1 MCRVGPRLAVLCF
14 LFSAAA
20 APAQEQGLVLDLR
33 SETRDLVS
41 TTRDLVA
48 ATRDL
53 VATVADLGG
62 GVKKLEGGIES
73 LAMKETDTE
82 IRIELS
88 GDVLFHFDK
97 SDIRAEAE
105 PVLSGV
111 ADVLKKHPKAAVMI
125 AGYTDAKGAD
135 NYNLELSRRRAAS
148 VKSWLLKHGGVRGER
163 LGTRGFGKAKP
174 VAPNTRPDG
183 SDDPEGRQR
192 NRRVEIVMRK

>member
-1 MCRVGPRLAVLCF
+1 MRPGWPRMALLCC
-14 LFSAAA
+14 LLTAAS
-20 APAQEQGLVLDLR
+20 APAQEAGRILELR
-33 SETRDLVS
+33 SE
-41 TTRDLVA
+41 TRDLVA

-53 VATVADLGG
+53 VATVTDLGG
-62 GVKKLEGGIES
+62 GVKKLEGGVQG
-73 LAMKETDTE
+73 LAVTETKTE
-82 IRIELS
+82 IRIELA

-111 ADVLKKHPKAAVMI
+111 ADVLKKHPKSAVTI

-135 NYNLELSRRRAAS
+135 SYNLELSRRRAAS
-148 VKSWLLKHGGVRGER
+148 VKSWLMKHGGVGGER

-192 NRRVEIVMRK
+192 NRRVEIVMCK